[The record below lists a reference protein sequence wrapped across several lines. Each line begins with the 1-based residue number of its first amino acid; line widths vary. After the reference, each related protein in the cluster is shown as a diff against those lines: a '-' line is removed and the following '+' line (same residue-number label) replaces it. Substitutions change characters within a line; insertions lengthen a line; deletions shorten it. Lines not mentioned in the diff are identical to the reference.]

1 MSIESVVALGFIGLA
16 VISMLYNAA
25 YTVGLFDAIAVKLT
39 NYIVARI
46 ELLEREDI

>member
-16 VISMLYNAA
+16 VISMLCNAA

-39 NYIVARI
+39 NYIVARMEYI
-46 ELLEREDI
+46 EKGDI